1 MQQRHKKFCRHV
13 GGSCRMLK
21 TLNYDFRNLFVV
33 FAATFAP
40 VYCGQK
46 YVSFPYCAPHFIP
59 IRKGNLCAIC
69 ELAVVFWVFRCRS
82 RERKLRMILFNR
94 KSSQFILVI
103 ATFKNSIWGWLCWI
117 PWVFVIKEG
126 ASVQQLTLLD
136 DYWKVNPC
144 KPFNKGTS
152 SAGMREAAAGWQKT
166 ELWLWLQKAFCWWC
180 SNFYTYIPWSVR
192 RMCPVHIVQH
202 ALFQSYKEISALYV
216 SLPLWVPM
224 LLGAECA
231 SLFQEISS
239 PMHIS
244 ISVLHSTFENH
255 VERYGRTIT
264 KKSWTNL
271 RVFLRDWRRLF
282 SDHWNDSRSKTFH
295 VCSLFTIWNFSLC
308 FCFPFSVSDNE
319 KCQ

>member
-59 IRKGNLCAIC
+59 IIKGNLCAIC

-152 SAGMREAAAGWQKT
+152 SAGMREAAAGCQKT

-202 ALFQSYKEISALYV
+202 ACSSHTRK
-216 SLPLWVPM
+216 SLPYMWACHCGFQCFWVLNVHLYFKKFHHPCIFPYQYCT
-224 LLGAECA
+224 LPL
-231 SLFQEISS
+231 
-239 PMHIS
+239 
-244 ISVLHSTFENH
+244 
-255 VERYGRTIT
+255 RTM
-264 KKSWTNL
+264 
-271 RVFLRDWRRLF
+271 LRDMAGQ
-282 SDHWNDSRSKTFH
+282 
-295 VCSLFTIWNFSLC
+295 SLKSLGQTWG
-308 FCFPFSVSDNE
+308 SS
-319 KCQ
+319 

>member
-1 MQQRHKKFCRHV
+1 
-13 GGSCRMLK
+13 
-21 TLNYDFRNLFVV
+21 
-33 FAATFAP
+33 
-40 VYCGQK
+40 
-46 YVSFPYCAPHFIP
+46 
-59 IRKGNLCAIC
+59 
-69 ELAVVFWVFRCRS
+69 
-82 RERKLRMILFNR
+82 MILFNR

-152 SAGMREAAAGWQKT
+152 SAGMREAAAGCQKT

-282 SDHWNDSRSKTFH
+282 SDHWNDSRSKTLHFF
-295 VCSLFTIWNFSLC
+295 SLFTIWNFSLC